1 MGGFLKCAN
10 KYKAL
15 KDKIILPPTN
25 INNGMLQ
32 INDKNGNDMLILKAF
47 AIAYCKTNNIP
58 TLHSTPKA
66 KENRHNR
73 NNSKNGL

>member
-1 MGGFLKCAN
+1 
-10 KYKAL
+10 
-15 KDKIILPPTN
+15 
-25 INNGMLQ
+25 MLQ

-73 NNSKNGL
+73 NNSKKWIMNIFLLLTPLDFNKP

>member
-1 MGGFLKCAN
+1 MQINIKQVKRQDNTA
-10 KYKAL
+10 
-15 KDKIILPPTN
+15 PTN